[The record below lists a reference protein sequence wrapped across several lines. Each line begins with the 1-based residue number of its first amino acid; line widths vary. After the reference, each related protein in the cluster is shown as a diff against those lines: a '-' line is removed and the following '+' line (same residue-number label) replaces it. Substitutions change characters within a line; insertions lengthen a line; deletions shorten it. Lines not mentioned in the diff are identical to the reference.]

1 MLLMSMPFNKH
12 LWFAQGGA
20 PDFSLVYFFWEKNK
34 VITTLKNMSTIR
46 NPIAQVSFHPK
57 GQEIS
62 EENCGV
68 FNFTK
73 NTKTRKIPIFCPSI

>member
-1 MLLMSMPFNKH
+1 L
-12 LWFAQGGA
+12 AQGGA

-62 EENCGV
+62 GENCGV

-73 NTKTRKIPIFCPSI
+73 KPRKFPILKVSRS